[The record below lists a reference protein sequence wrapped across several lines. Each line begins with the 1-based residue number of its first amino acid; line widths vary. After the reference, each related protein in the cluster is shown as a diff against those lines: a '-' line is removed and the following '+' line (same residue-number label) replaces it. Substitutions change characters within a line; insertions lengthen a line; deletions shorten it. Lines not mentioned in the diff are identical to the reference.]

1 MKELVTSPV
10 TRPRRWAVAVR
21 IALITGLVTIVAF
34 ALALLAGVVS
44 LALFNLIRGGAVQMA
59 GAYRQF
65 AVPVAVLAF
74 VVALV
79 AASVYEVR
87 LYRRRREAWR
97 RQQERP
103 AAPARRAAR

>member
-1 MKELVTSPV
+1 MELITSPV
-10 TRPRRWAVAVR
+10 VRPRRWAVAAR

-44 LALFNLIRGGAVQMA
+44 LALYSLIAGGSVQMA
-59 GAYRQF
+59 AAYRWV
-65 AVPVAVLAF
+65 AVPVAVLAL

-79 AASVYEVR
+79 AASVYEMR
-87 LYRRRREAWR
+87 LYRRRREAWLR
-97 RQQERP
+97 KQERN